1 MAEGLPTLILFG
13 IAMAAASFSSGMLP
27 LTLTLTKSHL
37 RLISTLGMGVLV
49 GTSLIV
55 IIPEGIETLYSIT
68 SRHKRSDHDQDSDD
82 SDDEDD
88 HSSYNPHAYVGL
100 ALIAGF
106 ILMYLIDTL
115 PPIIAARTNPSKPS
129 YITLSSLGNNTTTP
143 DPDAPSSPTSHPLQ
157 PYTNSS
163 PSSSSFSTT
172 LGLVIHSLAD
182 GIALG
187 ASSTSSNLSLSFIIF
202 LAILLHKAPA
212 SFALSSVLL
221 KSGLSKRAARI
232 HLLIFS
238 LAAPAGAL
246 ATWVVV
252 SILGGVDDKAKMA
265 WWTGMLL
272 LFSGGTFL

>member
-1 MAEGLPTLILFG
+1 MAKGLLTLTLFS
-13 IAMAAASFSSGMLP
+13 IAMAAASFGAGMLP
-27 LTLTLTKSHL
+27 LTLTLTKPHL
-37 RLISTLGMGVLV
+37 RLISTLGMGVLI

-68 SRHKRSDHDQDSDD
+68 SLHKHSDHDNDDDD
-82 SDDEDD
+82 SDDEDN
-88 HSSYNPHAYVGL
+88 HSSYNPHTYVGL
-100 ALIAGF
+100 ALITGF

-115 PPIIAARTNPSKPS
+115 PAIIAARTNRSKRS
-129 YITLSSLGNNTTTP
+129 YITLSSLQNNTTTP
-143 DPDAPSSPTSHPLQ
+143 DPDTPSSPTLHSTQ
-157 PYTNSS
+157 PSTTSS

-221 KSGLSKRAARI
+221 KSGLSKRTART

-238 LAAPAGAL
+238 LAAPTGAL
-246 ATWVVV
+246 ATWAVV

-265 WWTGMLL
+265 WWTGVLL